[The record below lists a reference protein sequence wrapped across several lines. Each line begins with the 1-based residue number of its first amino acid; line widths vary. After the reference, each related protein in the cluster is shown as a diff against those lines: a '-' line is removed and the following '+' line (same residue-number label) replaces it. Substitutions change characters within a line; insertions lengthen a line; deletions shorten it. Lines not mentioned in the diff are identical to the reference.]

1 MNRALIAAVIAFT
14 IGALTATAHAQS
26 KRTTTDDIRTKID
39 FDDVQGLLAVQ
50 QVGGWLLYDF
60 QGQNPI
66 ARELVNPS
74 GETTRGWFYFIPDE
88 GQPVAIVHKVDAG
101 QFDRVPGRKVAYA
114 RGRQLDEAL
123 ADVLKGAK
131 RVAMEYSEK
140 GAIPALSRVDAG
152 TLERVRSAGV
162 KVVSSAELVQF
173 TKSVWGVDGRKAHYV
188 AVHHLDAIRE
198 DALDYIASRVR
209 AGKDVTEYDVQ
220 QRIVKAYRVRGL
232 TGSPPIVAV
241 NANAADPQYTPK
253 KGKSAMIREGDLV
266 LLDMWAR
273 TDDADRAIYAEIS
286 WVAYVGA
293 EVPNRYERAFE
304 AAAKARDETIDLID
318 SKVKRRRPVR
328 GYEADQTAR
337 NVISKA
343 GFADKFIHRTG
354 HSLDSDV
361 HGAGANLDDYET
373 HDTRTLVRGSGFTVE
388 PGIYVKGD
396 FGVRAGVSVYV
407 GKKGAEVTSD
417 VQKTIT
423 PLLKK

>member
-1 MNRALIAAVIAFT
+1 
-14 IGALTATAHAQS
+14 
-26 KRTTTDDIRTKID
+26 
-39 FDDVQGLLAVQ
+39 
-50 QVGGWLLYDF
+50 
-60 QGQNPI
+60 
-66 ARELVNPS
+66 
-74 GETTRGWFYFIPDE
+74 
-88 GQPVAIVHKVDAG
+88 
-101 QFDRVPGRKVAYA
+101 
-114 RGRQLDEAL
+114 
-123 ADVLKGAK
+123 
-131 RVAMEYSEK
+131 
-140 GAIPALSRVDAG
+140 
-152 TLERVRSAGV
+152 
-162 KVVSSAELVQF
+162 
-173 TKSVWGVDGRKAHYV
+173 
-188 AVHHLDAIRE
+188 
-198 DALDYIASRVR
+198 
-209 AGKDVTEYDVQ
+209 
-220 QRIVKAYRVRGL
+220 
-232 TGSPPIVAV
+232 
-241 NANAADPQYTPK
+241 
-253 KGKSAMIREGDLV
+253 MIREGDLV

-286 WVAYVGA
+286 WVAYVGV

-337 NVISKA
+337 AVISKA

-388 PGIYVKGD
+388 PGIYVNGD
-396 FGVRAGVSVYV
+396 FGVRAGVCVYV